1 MSFMNYH
8 KQVKTPYMV
17 YANFECVLKKIS
29 SCKPAP
35 NSSFTVKAE
44 KHKPCRFSYMVM
56 RSDGTTFGPFTYK
69 GEDLVFTFL
78 IWLQNH
84 EKEMQEEMANKRLL
98 IMIPE
103 DWKKHRNVLNCHIC
117 NKSLV
122 KDLYCDW
129 WYTILIQENTADK
142 VTEDATTMRQ
152 KINMCRTIGEN
163 QKMK

>member
-1 MSFMNYH
+1 MSGSCVSCLQRRHIAERSRTRPHWSTCSLESHQNGDAERRR
-8 KQVKTPYMV
+8 KQDVFHELP
-17 YANFECVLKKIS
+17 
-29 SCKPAP
+29 
-35 NSSFTVKAE
+35 
-44 KHKPCRFSYMVM
+44 H
-56 RSDGTTFGPFTYK
+56 TYK